1 VPVRL
6 IRINETDQARRE
18 FTNAGISDRAS
29 DKLLYCDIVSNTG
42 LVPYGF
48 NRNTVLIHALLEEVD
63 VLFYIDDDVA
73 PYVLQK
79 KGDQIVTK
87 EVDHFGTHLKELEK
101 GADIT
106 TSDYSGYNILPYAHF
121 DGMEELL
128 TGLQKENMM
137 EFWRHASRHNCLFVQ
152 HDLKPVSVH
161 TTKVIGGNMALD
173 LRKKEK
179 VLPFFSPIY
188 KLDDETF
195 LARGEDTLIAVL
207 GESRGVRCVDVDMF
221 IFHDTYGDYP
231 QVPSLENKAATQERF
246 FYACTGWIG
255 RNPFLNYILGN
266 SLEQA
271 KQRQRANLYAG
282 VQALIKYTENERYSV
297 LPRAFEAAWN
307 NLPQMVLDYHET
319 MDAWDEFMR
328 KFGRVW
334 RKSQEERAGRIK
346 ELKISE
352 KIRQ

>member
-1 VPVRL
+1 
-6 IRINETDQARRE
+6 
-18 FTNAGISDRAS
+18 
-29 DKLLYCDIVSNTG
+29 
-42 LVPYGF
+42 
-48 NRNTVLIHALLEEVD
+48 
-63 VLFYIDDDVA
+63 
-73 PYVLQK
+73 
-79 KGDQIVTK
+79 
-87 EVDHFGTHLKELEK
+87 
-101 GADIT
+101 
-106 TSDYSGYNILPYAHF
+106 
-121 DGMEELL
+121 MEELL

-152 HDLKPVSVH
+152 HDLKPVPVH

-271 KQRQRANLYAG
+271 MQRQRANLYAG
-282 VQALIKYTENERYSV
+282 VQALIEYTENERYSV

-352 KIRQ
+352 KIRQKIREKHERSTVQ